1 MGEPHD
7 VTFPSM
13 RNKTPWKPASLW
25 PELLYKCIFISPS
38 PSLSLLAPGPSPPP
52 SVPGHLTPLLL
63 PTAELLLVLAAPTPL
78 HFPAGPQESSPGRK
92 PSESIWKPDK
102 EVDSETDSKRQTKD
116 RLKMNFEALLS

>member
-1 MGEPHD
+1 MYFH
-7 VTFPSM
+7 
-13 RNKTPWKPASLW
+13 
-25 PELLYKCIFISPS
+25 SPS
-38 PSLSLLAPGPSPPP
+38 PSLSLLAPGSSPPP
-52 SVPGHLTPLLL
+52 SVQGHLTPLLL
-63 PTAELLLVLAAPTPL
+63 PTTELLLVLASPTPF